1 MLIDQGD
8 LLWDMD
14 HLFVKNFMA
23 VSAKI
28 NFEGNSVIFREGDK
42 ASHFYTLISGSVR
55 LTTGERPKEIYI
67 VDKAGEGFGWSSLVE
82 RNYYSATA
90 ESLEP
95 TFVLQ
100 FERNSLTD
108 FLTKNPE
115 HGFAFYRR
123 LAGMLGQ
130 RLIQCYKIIHL

>member
-1 MLIDQGD
+1 MLIDQSD

-14 HLFVKNFMA
+14 HLFVKKFMA

-28 NFEGNSVIFREGDK
+28 NFEGNSLIFREGDK
-42 ASHFYTLISGSVR
+42 AIYFYTLITGSVR
-55 LTTGERPKEIYI
+55 LTTGEQPKEIYI

-100 FERNSLTD
+100 FERNSLID
-108 FLTKNPE
+108 FLKKNPE
-115 HGFAFYRR
+115 NGFALYRR
-123 LAGMLGQ
+123 LAAMLGH
-130 RLIQCYKIIHL
+130 RLIQC

>member
-8 LLWDMD
+8 FLWEMD
-14 HLFVKNFMA
+14 HLFVKNYMA

-42 ASHFYTLISGSVR
+42 ASHFYTLITGSVR
-55 LTTGERPKEIYI
+55 LTTGEQSKEIYI

-90 ESLEP
+90 ETVEP

-100 FERNSLTD
+100 FERSSLID
-108 FLTKNPE
+108 FLTNNPE
-115 HGFAFYRR
+115 HGFEFYRR
-123 LAGMLGQ
+123 LAGMLGN
-130 RLIQCYKIIHL
+130 RLIQFYKIINP

>member
-1 MLIDQGD
+1 MLIDQSD

-14 HLFVKNFMA
+14 HLFVKKFMA

-28 NFEGNSVIFREGDK
+28 NFEGNSLIFREGDK
-42 ASHFYTLISGSVR
+42 AIYFYTLITGSVR
-55 LTTGERPKEIYI
+55 LTTGEQPKEIYI

-100 FERNSLTD
+100 FERNSLID
-108 FLTKNPE
+108 FLKKNPE
-115 HGFAFYRR
+115 NGFALYRR
-123 LAGMLGQ
+123 LAAMLGH
-130 RLIQCYKIIHL
+130 RLIQCYKIINS